1 MSKTIKAC
9 ADAEH
14 DDLNTSRNESF
25 EHVLRGFLSR
35 RDVLRGGAGSAAA
48 LLLGG
53 GLVACGGG
61 DDAPLAPGPSAQVLR
76 LNFDPIA
83 KSIADALT
91 VPAGYTATVLYA
103 LGDPMQSGVAAY
115 SNNGTDSGA
124 SFAQRAGDHH
134 DGMEYFGLGG
144 DGKFAPTSNDRG
156 LLCLNHENITQLCL
170 HAAGPTVVSGTR
182 TVSDEVLKEIN
193 CHGVS
198 IVEVTRAAGGAVTVQ
213 IASPFNRRITPNTA
227 MKASGPAAGSA
238 WFRTAYSPTGT
249 DCRGTVNNC
258 ATGHTP
264 WGTYLTCEE
273 NWAGYFRRIAG
284 DNTVRGGAAAKAV
297 ISLTRY
303 GVPQDSGSTV
313 SGNYQWSTAT
323 ATDPADTT
331 FRRWNASQS
340 GVSSDGS
347 DDFRNEPFT
356 FGYILEIDP
365 FTVTSVPRKRTALGR
380 FAHEAAAYAPPTV
393 GKPLAFYMGDDS
405 RGEYIYKFVSTAV
418 WAAADATGGAAA
430 GDKYLDAGTLYV
442 AKFNADG
449 TGAWLPLTI
458 ANPTIAGYAGY
469 AFADQADICVNTRL
483 AADAVGATKMDRP
496 EWSAVN
502 PKTGDVYFTLTNNNA
517 ANRTVA
523 NADAANPRSYVDPKG
538 GRGNPNGHII
548 RLREAGGDPAATS
561 FTWDIYLFGSRA
573 NADAANVNL
582 SGLTDSNDFS
592 SPDGI
597 WFDSRG
603 LCWIQTDDGAYT
615 DVTNCMMLA
624 ALPGGV
630 GDGARKTVTNT
641 DGTTTRSV
649 DTPVGKTPTDAD
661 LRRFLVGPKGC
672 EITGI
677 ATTPDYRT
685 LFVNIQHP
693 GEETTLA
700 QLNAGTPQSSWPGG
714 GGSRPRSATVVIT
727 KQTGAEVGANLML

>member
-1 MSKTIKAC
+1 
-9 ADAEH
+9 
-14 DDLNTSRNESF
+14 
-25 EHVLRGFLSR
+25 
-35 RDVLRGGAGSAAA
+35 
-48 LLLGG
+48 
-53 GLVACGGG
+53 
-61 DDAPLAPGPSAQVLR
+61 
-76 LNFDPIA
+76 
-83 KSIADALT
+83 
-91 VPAGYTATVLYA
+91 
-103 LGDPMQSGVAAY
+103 
-115 SNNGTDSGA
+115 
-124 SFAQRAGDHH
+124 
-134 DGMEYFGLGG
+134 
-144 DGKFAPTSNDRG
+144 
-156 LLCLNHENITQLCL
+156 
-170 HAAGPTVVSGTR
+170 
-182 TVSDEVLKEIN
+182 
-193 CHGVS
+193 
-198 IVEVTRAAGGAVTVQ
+198 
-213 IASPFNRRITPNTA
+213 
-227 MKASGPAAGSA
+227 
-238 WFRTAYSPTGT
+238 
-249 DCRGTVNNC
+249 
-258 ATGHTP
+258 
-264 WGTYLTCEE
+264 
-273 NWAGYFRRIAG
+273 
-284 DNTVRGGAAAKAV
+284 
-297 ISLTRY
+297 
-303 GVPQDSGSTV
+303 
-313 SGNYQWSTAT
+313 
-323 ATDPADTT
+323 
-331 FRRWNASQS
+331 
-340 GVSSDGS
+340 
-347 DDFRNEPFT
+347 
-356 FGYILEIDP
+356 
-365 FTVTSVPRKRTALGR
+365 
-380 FAHEAAAYAPPTV
+380 
-393 GKPLAFYMGDDS
+393 
-405 RGEYIYKFVSTAV
+405 
-418 WAAADATGGAAA
+418 
-430 GDKYLDAGTLYV
+430 
-442 AKFNADG
+442 
-449 TGAWLPLTI
+449 
-458 ANPTIAGYAGY
+458 
-469 AFADQADICVNTRL
+469 
-483 AADAVGATKMDRP
+483 
-496 EWSAVN
+496 
-502 PKTGDVYFTLTNNNA
+502 VYFTLTNNNA